1 MFDTSGSGTIEAKEL
16 KVALRALDIEP
27 SKDEIKQLIG
37 KFDKDGSGRIDFHE
51 FLDIMMIKMSERN
64 STTELENAFKLFDID
79 GDGLISFDDL
89 KKVATELGEDMTDE
103 ELREMIS
110 NGATK
115 GEKDG
120 AVTSSGFYSILNRSN
135 H

>member
-64 STTELENAFKLFDID
+64 SSAELENAFKLFDMD
-79 GDGLISFDDL
+79 GDGLISFEDL
-89 KKVATELGEDMTDE
+89 K
-103 ELREMIS
+103 
-110 NGATK
+110 
-115 GEKDG
+115 
-120 AVTSSGFYSILNRSN
+120 
-135 H
+135 